1 MSSVFALFEQA
12 MGFSKPQ
19 QLGKSCSSIPFL
31 LIWLPRFNHSIVA
44 AIVSVVA
51 AACGRHVGLLI
62 GIRNNKTK

>member
-31 LIWLPRFNHSIVA
+31 LIWLPRFNHR
-44 AIVSVVA
+44 VVA
-51 AACGRHVGLLI
+51 AGVSVDATAYGGHG
-62 GIRNNKTK
+62 G